1 MRQSQTYT
9 ISEAAGLTGMHRN
22 TIRTRIRLGQLD
34 ATVHQGKFGEEYRIT
49 REALVKAGLLSNTG
63 PLDEA
68 EDAEP
73 VLQAHLVDAEP
84 EPDAPSDHAPGN
96 GSTTAATTALEA
108 EPPQEQHALASTVAA
123 LGELY
128 QRHEQAM
135 FRLGYLQG
143 ELERAKALAET
154 AESLQ
159 RDNEARGQELDA
171 LKTALAEKEAQ
182 AAETERVRQELE
194 GARNQLREMEL
205 LRRDLD
211 RLKQL
216 AEQQETTI
224 GQLEA
229 TVKRPFWQFW
239 KRD

>member
-49 REALVKAGLLSNTG
+49 REALVKAGLLSSSG

-68 EDAEP
+68 TEAEP
-73 VLQAHLVDAEP
+73 VFQAHLVDTPDEPADHSPAEP
-84 EPDAPSDHAPGN
+84 EAPA
-96 GSTTAATTALEA
+96 
-108 EPPQEQHALASTVAA
+108 EQHARVANTVAA
-123 LGELY
+123 LGELS

-135 FRLGYLQG
+135 FRLGYLPG
-143 ELERAKALAET
+143 ELERAKALAES

-159 RDNEARGQELDA
+159 RDHEARGQELNA
-171 LKTALAEKEAQ
+171 VKHALAEKEAQ
-182 AAETERVRQELE
+182 AAETERVRTELE
-194 GARNQLREMEL
+194 SARTQLREMEL

-216 AEQQETTI
+216 ADQQESTI
-224 GQLEA
+224 GELEA
-229 TVKRPFWQFW
+229 AVRRPFWQFW
-239 KRD
+239 KR

>member
-22 TIRTRIRLGQLD
+22 TIRTRIRLGQLE

-49 REALVKAGLLSNTG
+49 REALVKAGLLSPSG

-68 EDAEP
+68 AEAEP
-73 VLQAHLVDAEP
+73 VFQAHVVDSPDEADAPPPGSAPEP
-84 EPDAPSDHAPGN
+84 EGPA
-96 GSTTAATTALEA
+96 
-108 EPPQEQHALASTVAA
+108 EQHALANTVAA

-159 RDNEARGQELDA
+159 RDNEARGQEVNA
-171 LKTALAEKEAQ
+171 LKNALAEKEAQ
-182 AAETERVRQELE
+182 AAETERVRSELDA
-194 GARNQLREMEL
+194 ARAQLREMEL

-216 AEQQETTI
+216 AEQQESTI
-224 GQLEA
+224 GELEA

-239 KRD
+239 KRG

>member
-22 TIRTRIRLGQLD
+22 TIRTRIRLGQLE

-49 REALVKAGLLSNTG
+49 REALVKAGLLSSSG

-68 EDAEP
+68 AEAEP
-73 VLQAHLVDAEP
+73 VFQAHVVDTPEEPAESSTAEP
-84 EPDAPSDHAPGN
+84 EAPA
-96 GSTTAATTALEA
+96 
-108 EPPQEQHALASTVAA
+108 EQHALANTVKA

-143 ELERAKALAET
+143 ELERAKALAES

-159 RDNEARGQELDA
+159 RDHDAQGQELNA
-171 LKTALAEKEAQ
+171 LKSVLAEKEAQ
-182 AAETERVRQELE
+182 AAETERVRTELE
-194 GARNQLREMEL
+194 AARTQLREM
-205 LRRDLD
+205 
-211 RLKQL
+211 
-216 AEQQETTI
+216 
-224 GQLEA
+224 
-229 TVKRPFWQFW
+229 
-239 KRD
+239 